1 MKHEIELLHLGGER
15 RIVPVIATTNTRI
28 TIKWGMC
35 GGYDLILSKNQ
46 FALKSM
52 MMWKATDIGKVID
65 LWQAMRFPG
74 EVSDFDKSVI
84 AHMRSMP
91 YQKG

>member
-1 MKHEIELLHLGGER
+1 MDREVELIHLGGER
-15 RIVPVIATTNTRI
+15 RVVPVISTTNTRI
-28 TIKWGMC
+28 TILWGMC

-46 FALKSM
+46 FVLKSM
-52 MMWKATDIGKVID
+52 MMWKAADIIKVLD
-65 LWQAMRFPG
+65 VWQAMRFPG
-74 EVSDFDKSVI
+74 ETNEFDRSVI